1 MKIFFCYFLRNN
13 YSHNIII
20 SKYTL
25 FQIQNCGWR
34 SVNFKMSFW
43 RLQSSQKKQEYFV
56 RISALA
62 SRKRSNQKSSVRESK
77 KKILILPGIP
87 WKIVIMHP
95 HSFVRIYT
103 YGNTTTVMV
112 HHQLVD
118 AQWGSCGQPVCLCTV
133 WRQENDS

>member
-77 KKILILPGIP
+77 KNQPIS
-87 WKIVIMHP
+87 VIKCP
-95 HSFVRIYT
+95 YFFDLTSFYRL
-103 YGNTTTVMV
+103 G
-112 HHQLVD
+112 QKSLEFFCWFLVNLKT
-118 AQWGSCGQPVCLCTV
+118 PKEHFEIN
-133 WRQENDS
+133 RQERRKCLIFFI